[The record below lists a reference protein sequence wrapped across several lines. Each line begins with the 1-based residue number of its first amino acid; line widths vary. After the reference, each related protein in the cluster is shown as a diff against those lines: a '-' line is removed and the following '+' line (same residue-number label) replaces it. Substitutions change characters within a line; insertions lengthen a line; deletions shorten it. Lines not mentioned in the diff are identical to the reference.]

1 VPARNRSRKNPK
13 NPKNRNRES
22 IIPPVTRSAADEV
35 ACAGLIANG
44 NNHREVFNEPDADG
58 PGNPGSSHGVSDLP
72 VDMNCLSSENKSQ
85 MEVEGEQALA
95 AAHPLSSYTAS
106 DVPEDVARL
115 LTDLLMRQHHWQQQ
129 QSQSE
134 QLIARLADQLD
145 QSQRMIDSLVANNL
159 GNENES
165 GAASYLTSEPS
176 NGTHESGSEESFSWE
191 QQKKKLLQGDF
202 NEPLPAAT
210 PRKPASS
217 AARVIEAAYRPGPET
232 PPPKPAHVCPNSLS
246 LESRIEHELGQLD
259 DSEQSRRVRWLRERL
274 EERLRE
280 AEIEISIERARLIRE
295 RRELENSRS
304 DFEAEVARSQQ
315 NSPARGRRTG
325 SQDGGNRWMR
335 FLGR

>member
-1 VPARNRSRKNPK
+1 MPARNRSRKNA
-13 NPKNRNRES
+13 KNRIQES
-22 IIPPVTRSAADEV
+22 IIPPVTRSAADEE
-35 ACAGLIANG
+35 ACANLTASD
-44 NNHREVFNEPDADG
+44 NNHREVFKEPDVD
-58 PGNPGSSHGVSDLP
+58 NPGSSCVALDPP
-72 VDMNCLSSENKSQ
+72 VDMNCLSSEDKSQ
-85 MEVEGEQALA
+85 LEVEGEQALA
-95 AAHPLSSYTAS
+95 AANPLSSYTAS

-159 GNENES
+159 GNDNEN
-165 GAASYLTSEPS
+165 GDASELS

-202 NEPLPAAT
+202 SEPVSVAA
-210 PRKPASS
+210 PRKSASS
-217 AARVIEAAYRPGPET
+217 AARVIEATYRPGPET
-232 PPPKPAHVCPNSLS
+232 PPPKPARVCPNSLS
-246 LESRIEHELGQLD
+246 MESRIEHELGQLD
-259 DSEQSRRVRWLRERL
+259 DSEQARRVRWLRERL

-304 DFEAEVARSQQ
+304 DFEAEVARNQQ
-315 NSPARGRRTG
+315 NSPARGRRPG
-325 SQDGGNRWMR
+325 NHDGGNRWMR